1 MPTIKY
7 HKECNSPVEYDNNIY
22 AACGDSEC
30 CGGYDEGYVCT
41 KCRCIVHDED
51 IGEIQLDEICADSE
65 IGKIEEVLSSQEYL
79 TVEQVKIV
87 RDLLANKHGIKLD

>member
-1 MPTIKY
+1 MKGGIIKIRAIVLMIKIMPTIKY

-41 KCRCIVHDED
+41 KCRCVIDNED
-51 IGEIQLDEICADSE
+51 IDER
-65 IGKIEEVLSSQEYL
+65 EVINE
-79 TVEQVKIV
+79 
-87 RDLLANKHGIKLD
+87 